1 MAVVYK
7 NENFKLLSFSM
18 DEAWKIMLALKK
30 GSMVVKKKTYGLQ
43 AGGDEEE
50 EKKKRNE

>member
-18 DEAWKIMLALKK
+18 GEAWKIMLALKK
-30 GSMVVKKKTYGLQ
+30 GSMVVKKKKIKERSASWG
-43 AGGDEEE
+43 
-50 EKKKRNE
+50 R

>member
-30 GSMVVKKKTYGLQ
+30 GSMAVKKKRTYGLQ

-50 EKKKRNE
+50 EKK